1 MEAIACSCEALN
13 LRNSAGGIPPPG
25 AAVPGPPIVKNVL
38 TELDDKLRS
47 LLDALF
53 QGLGSRGHRLQLM
66 LQPGNLRDAPK
77 NYQMFDG
84 LACLDTLAVAD
95 VGVPH
100 QLINAGSRGLGGQLL
115 VKCREL
121 RVDPLKSPVHSGV
134 VSVGGLGSQ
143 PPLNQGK
150 GSPEVGEP

>member
-1 MEAIACSCEALN
+1 MLSSKALVREAIACNSC
-13 LRNSAGGIPPPG
+13 S
-25 AAVPGPPIVKNVL
+25 
-38 TELDDKLRS
+38 S
-47 LLDALF
+47 LA
-53 QGLGSRGHRLQLM
+53 
-66 LQPGNLRDAPK
+66 
-77 NYQMFDG
+77 MFDG

-121 RVDPLKSPVHSGV
+121 RVDPLKSPVHRGV